1 MCYGCICI
9 YHGDTLILEE
19 TLVLISLFSVIYK
32 QISLH
37 LFSFLLCLSDICSAG
52 AKLLILFHKG
62 ILRETEETEKETSTK
77 DARSVG
83 LYCFHAPQRMKP
95 VLWSIFRCFTYVP
108 LIGPLAQSLLNPLS
122 NLSMPLGIAVGA
134 FTLSGLLNL
143 KTIQP
148 NNSYQT

>member
-1 MCYGCICI
+1 MLDQLDFITFFTI
-9 YHGDTLILEE
+9 TI
-19 TLVLISLFSVIYK
+19 TII
-32 QISLH
+32 
-37 LFSFLLCLSDICSAG
+37 
-52 AKLLILFHKG
+52 
-62 ILRETEETEKETSTK
+62 T
-77 DARSVG
+77 
-83 LYCFHAPQRMKP
+83 
-95 VLWSIFRCFTYVP
+95 IFRCFTYVL